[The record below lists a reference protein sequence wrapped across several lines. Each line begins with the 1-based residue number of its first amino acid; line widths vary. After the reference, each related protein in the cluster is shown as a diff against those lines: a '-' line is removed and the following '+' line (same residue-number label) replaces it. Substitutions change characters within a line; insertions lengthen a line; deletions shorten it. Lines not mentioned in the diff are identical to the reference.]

1 MNVETE
7 LLPWI
12 NGIVL
17 ADQFSKYLHKNHLNV
32 TAFCEIVEGAIE
44 SVLKK
49 IEDNNDRKSKVLRY
63 ILYDYT
69 CYPDDDDDNNSD
81 SKDDDNDTTESS
93 EDNNSN
99 EDDNNTTESDDDK
112 NRDDDDYYGVN
123 DTTESGSS
131 TSIPT
136 ASTPIVDN
144 TNRPRNYFDKCSEQF
159 LDQVRRSFNPT
170 NMNDQNNIIDDIKIN
185 PIGNQLMGKGNLA
198 RFINFP

>member
-7 LLPWI
+7 LLPWL
-12 NGIVL
+12 NGLVL

-144 TNRPRNYFDKCSEQF
+144 TNRPRNYFDTC
-159 LDQVRRSFNPT
+159 
-170 NMNDQNNIIDDIKIN
+170 
-185 PIGNQLMGKGNLA
+185 
-198 RFINFP
+198 